1 MRDLNTIATQC
12 YFVMKVISGSTLELD
27 NISLI
32 KFFIKMKRQLTSI
45 LLFSALL
52 MGGASTFVSCT
63 DHESDA
69 AYEVTGSIAD
79 QLNKQAQNLQNQVDA
94 IKGILN
100 GGESGKP
107 LQEQV
112 DDLKTNLGQKETE
125 LKTLIEQ
132 KNNATST
139 ELKQLIDTKISNVN
153 KDIEGLK
160 RDIATAKDDIER
172 LKTQVGETEGKIN
185 AAKQAAIEAAKGYT
199 DEKVNAAI
207 AKAETE
213 LGQQVAELKT
223 LIENCKTES
232 KAYTDEQIAAMKEIT
247 NGLEQQQAE
256 YAKSI
261 QQLFALHADVMD
273 KLNQDSILLAQVQKG
288 QTNLQTAVSELNT
301 KLEAKVDTADFN
313 AVKAQVDK
321 NKALSEAN
329 EAAINSIKA
338 QMVDF
343 VTKTELDNKASEL
356 KTAFEAA
363 DTALKEKIDAEVKK
377 LNEQL
382 NKLFNTMI
390 NMLTGIELQ
399 ATESP
404 ITGYENFSFLG
415 AEAHILGTYYGTATV
430 PANLGDCT
438 INKNQPL
445 IDETSGEN
453 AGVVYATLNPSN
465 VDFTNCTLKI
475 VDSQGNEAPFTATV
489 VKSNRVLKYGISRA
503 GKSNLYAIKI
513 NLNKENLDAA
523 KTWTSSD
530 AAALKDVAKNVLD
543 KLRQPSTTRLNIGD
557 AATTIAK
564 TFNNRLTA
572 YALQAEQ
579 DYYDANNVKHT
590 RTITSKLSLAATAI
604 KPVSYN
610 FLKDNATLK
619 NLDLP
624 SFPTIQSKLNFNDY
638 KFNWTPIA
646 GMGTVKTSVTLKGMP
661 DLDNIKVTIN
671 GEVKAPEVNVDKAT
685 IKFGQTTLYGTV
697 DENGKVTVNLGDL
710 EKNTTADVKVSID
723 NIKINPD
730 DVKVTLDTSAKK
742 DMTYDVEIPMDE
754 FNKIIDNINSQVG
767 NMIGN
772 VNGIVDKVQNY
783 AEIIDGR
790 YIAGI
795 NKFIQKFENL
805 LRKSNSLLQP
815 AMFYVTS
822 NGSWNQLA
830 REKEGASYLKL
841 QGGKASTVF
850 VASSYSGE
858 ILAPAYKKYVH
869 VTDAPKGAH
878 VTGANLDKVI
888 DGNLHKIGFEA
899 DKEGT
904 YEITYEAVDYSGVK
918 AAKKKFYVKVVK

>member
-79 QLNKQAQNLQNQVDA
+79 QLKNHATEFQGYINT
-94 IKGILN
+94 LN
-100 GGESGKP
+100 GNVTQ
-107 LQEQV
+107 LQK
-112 DDLKTNLGQKETE
+112 DLDKLKKETTDPTGAVQTQISK
-125 LKTLIEQ
+125 LQTNISTLE
-132 KNNATST
+132 
-139 ELKQLIDTKISNVN
+139 TKL
-153 KDIEGLK
+153 G
-160 RDIATAKDDIER
+160 TAQTAI
-172 LKTQVGETEGKIN
+172 T
-185 AAKQAAIEAAKGYT
+185 AAQTTADKALAAAQQAAT
-199 DEKVNAAI
+199 NA
-207 AKAETE
+207 
-213 LGQQVAELKT
+213 
-223 LIENCKTES
+223 N
-232 KAYTDEQIAAMKEIT
+232 AYTDAEITKLKNELVAADADLAEQISAVRTLANSNKTAIDELTNKVRTNTQNISTNTQNIAANGQRIDELATLLGNLETNCSQMIT
-247 NGLEQQQAE
+247 NLFNLYNDLDSRLALDEEALDLVKQG
-256 YAKSI
+256 
-261 QQLFALHADVMD
+261 QLT
-273 KLNQDSILLAQVQKG
+273 LNG
-288 QTNLQTAVSELNT
+288 AVESLNT
-301 KLEAKVDTADFN
+301 KLDAKVDTADFE
-313 AVKAQVDK
+313 AVKAQVEK
-321 NKALSEAN
+321 NKED
-329 EAAINSIKA
+329 IKGIKA
-338 QMVDF
+338 NVDSI
-343 VTKTELDNKASEL
+343 KTELAKKVSQEDFDVLNGKVSDMDAAYKKADQEL
-356 KTAFEAA
+356 EARVQA
-363 DTALKEKIDAEVKK
+363 QIDSINIK
-377 LNEQL
+377 LNQL
-382 NKLFNTMI
+382 FDKMM

-415 AEAHILGTYYGTATV
+415 AEAHILGTYYGSTAKPV
-430 PANLGDCT
+430 KLGGVD
-438 INKNQPL
+438 IADENNVL

-465 VDFTNCTLKI
+465 VDFTGCTLKV

-503 GKSNLYAIKI
+503 GNSNLYAIKI
-513 NLNKENLDAA
+513 NLNKENLEAA

-869 VTDAPKGAH
+869 VEGPTGAH
-878 VTGANLDKVI
+878 VTGVNLNKVI
-888 DGNLHKIGFEA
+888 DGNLHKIGFET
-899 DKEGT
+899 DKEGVYT
-904 YEITYEAVDYSGVK
+904 ITYEAVDYSGVK
-918 AAKKKFYVKVVK
+918 VAKTFYVKVVK

>member
-1 MRDLNTIATQC
+1 
-12 YFVMKVISGSTLELD
+12 
-27 NISLI
+27 
-32 KFFIKMKRQLTSI
+32 MKRQLTSI

-79 QLNKQAQNLQNQVDA
+79 QLKNHATEFQGYINT
-94 IKGILN
+94 LN
-100 GGESGKP
+100 GNVGQ
-107 LQEQV
+107 LQKDL
-112 DDLKTNLGQKETE
+112 DDLKKATTDPTGAVQTQISKLQTNISTLETKLG
-125 LKTLIEQ
+125 
-132 KNNATST
+132 
-139 ELKQLIDTKISNVN
+139 
-153 KDIEGLK
+153 
-160 RDIATAKDDIER
+160 TAQTAIK
-172 LKTQVGETEGKIN
+172 
-185 AAKQAAIEAAKGYT
+185 AAQTTADKALAAAQQAAT
-199 DEKVNAAI
+199 NA
-207 AKAETE
+207 
-213 LGQQVAELKT
+213 
-223 LIENCKTES
+223 N
-232 KAYTDEQIAAMKEIT
+232 AYTDAEITKLKNELVAADADLAEQISAVKTLAKNNKADIDELTYKVSTNTHNISTNTQNIAANGQRIDELATLLDNLETNCSQMIT
-247 NGLEQQQAE
+247 N
-256 YAKSI
+256 
-261 QQLFALHADVMD
+261 LFNLYNDLDSRLALDEEALDLV
-273 KLNQDSILLAQVQKG
+273 KQGQITLNE
-288 QTNLQTAVSELNT
+288 AVESLNT
-301 KLEAKVDTADFN
+301 KLDAKVDTADFE

-321 NKALSEAN
+321 NKEA
-329 EAAINSIKA
+329 IKGIKA
-338 QMVDF
+338 NVDSI
-343 VTKTELDNKASEL
+343 KTELAKKVSQEDFDVLNGKVSDMDAAYKKADQEL
-356 KTAFEAA
+356 EARVQA
-363 DTALKEKIDAEVKK
+363 QIDSINIK
-377 LNEQL
+377 LNQL
-382 NKLFNTMI
+382 FDKMMS
-390 NMLTGIELQ
+390 MLTGIELQ

-415 AEAHILGTYYGTATV
+415 AEAHILGTYYGSTAAAV
-430 PANLGDCT
+430 KLGGVEIADAN
-438 INKNQPL
+438 NVL

-465 VDFTNCTLKI
+465 VDFTGCTLKV

-503 GKSNLYAIKI
+503 GNSNLYAVKI

-579 DYYDANNVKHT
+579 KYIDANKVEQT

-610 FLKDNATLK
+610 FLKDNATLN

-661 DLDNIKVTIN
+661 DIDNIKVTIN

-878 VTGANLDKVI
+878 VSGTNLNKVI

-918 AAKKKFYVKVVK
+918 VPNKKFYVKVVK

>member
-1 MRDLNTIATQC
+1 
-12 YFVMKVISGSTLELD
+12 
-27 NISLI
+27 
-32 KFFIKMKRQLTSI
+32 MKRQLTSI

-79 QLNKQAQNLQNQVDA
+79 QLNKQAADLQTQINA

-100 GGESGKP
+100 GGESGKS
-107 LQEQV
+107 LQQQV
-112 DDLKTNLGQKETE
+112 DDLKTDLGQKETE
-125 LKTLIEQ
+125 LKGLIDQ

-139 ELKQLIDTKISNVN
+139 ELKQIIDTKISNVN
-153 KDIEGLK
+153 ADIAGLR
-160 RDIATAKDDIER
+160 RDITNAQGDIER
-172 LKTQVGETEGKIN
+172 LKTQVGETEGKIE

-273 KLNQDSILLAQVQKG
+273 KLNQDSILLAQVQEG

-301 KLEAKVDTADFN
+301 KLDAKVDTADFN

-363 DTALKEKIDAEVKK
+363 DTALKAQIDAEVKK

-382 NKLFNTMI
+382 NQLFDKMMS
-390 NMLTGIELQ
+390 MLTGIELQ

-415 AEAHILGTYYGTATV
+415 AEAHILGTYYGTSASLESFGDYTV
-430 PANLGDCT
+430 VR
-438 INKNQPL
+438 KNETL

-465 VDFTNCTLKI
+465 VDFTGCTLKV

-503 GKSNLYAIKI
+503 GNSNLYAIKI
-513 NLNKENLDAA
+513 NLNKENLEAA

-579 DYYDANNVKHT
+579 KYTDANGEEKT
-590 RTITSKLSLAATAI
+590 RTITSKMSLAATAI
-604 KPVSYN
+604 KPISYN

-624 SFPTIQSKLNFNDY
+624 SFPTIQSKINFNDY
-638 KFNWTPIA
+638 KFNWTPVGSGNDSICTSITLS
-646 GMGTVKTSVTLKGMP
+646 GMPNLDAVEINGSILVPEVKPNITIKTQDGKNELKGTIDP
-661 DLDNIKVTIN
+661 VTGDYIFKLDQLKADATITIGKINVNKDNFTVTVPKNGTYKPTVTIPMTAF
-671 GEVKAPEVNVDKAT
+671 EDIFKDVNT
-685 IKFGQTTLYGTV
+685 
-697 DENGKVTVNLGDL
+697 
-710 EKNTTADVKVSID
+710 
-723 NIKINPD
+723 
-730 DVKVTLDTSAKK
+730 
-742 DMTYDVEIPMDE
+742 
-754 FNKIIDNINSQVG
+754 QVG

-772 VNGIVDKVQNY
+772 VNNIVDKVQHY
-783 AEIIDGR
+783 TDIIDGR

-795 NKFIQKFENL
+795 NNYIQKFENL

-815 AMFYVTS
+815 AMFYVAS
-822 NGSWNQLA
+822 NGNWNQLA
-830 REKEGASYLKL
+830 REGVGASYLKL

-850 VASSYSGE
+850 VASSYTGE

-869 VTDAPKGAH
+869 VTDSPKGAH
-878 VTGANLDKVI
+878 VSGTNLNKII

-918 AAKKKFYVKVVK
+918 VAKKFYVKVVK

>member
-1 MRDLNTIATQC
+1 
-12 YFVMKVISGSTLELD
+12 
-27 NISLI
+27 
-32 KFFIKMKRQLTSI
+32 MKRQLTSI

-79 QLNKQAQNLQNQVDA
+79 QLNKQAQNLQNEINRID
-94 IKGILN
+94 GILGTN
-100 GGESGKP
+100 GTGTPDPNSLQGQVNTLKSDLTTKENELKGLIQQAESATGSVK
-107 LQEQV
+107 
-112 DDLKTNLGQKETE
+112 TE
-125 LKTLIEQ
+125 LDAKIVNVKNDITTL
-132 KNNATST
+132 
-139 ELKQLIDTKISNVN
+139 
-153 KDIEGLK
+153 EG
-160 RDIATAKDDIER
+160 RIATTETDIRALEGR
-172 LKTQVGETEGKIN
+172 VTAAETAIN
-185 AAKQAAIEAAKGYT
+185 EAKQAAAAAETNAKNYTDQQIATAIANATTSINAALQGLQSQIEA
-199 DEKVNAAI
+199 
-207 AKAETE
+207 
-213 LGQQVAELKT
+213 
-223 LIENCKTES
+223 CKTEC
-232 KAYTDEQIAAMKEIT
+232 KTYTDTKFNECDAKIDAKYTELKDICDGLDDQMAQYASMFSQLYAMHSEID
-247 NGLEQQQAE
+247 A
-256 YAKSI
+256 
-261 QQLFALHADVMD
+261 
-273 KLNQDSILLAQVQKG
+273 KLNQDSILLAGVQAE
-288 QTNLQTAVSELNT
+288 QTRLNVAVNELNT
-301 KLEAKVDTADFN
+301 KLDAKVDTANFN
-313 AVKAQVDK
+313 AVKAQVEA

-329 EAAINSIKA
+329 KAEIDAIKA
-338 QMVDF
+338 KMVDL
-343 VTKTELDNKASEL
+343 VSKTELDNKASQL
-356 KTAFEAA
+356 EAA
-363 DTALKEKIDAEVKK
+363 FKAADATLKSEIQAEITKI
-377 LNEQL
+377 NEQL

-415 AEAHILGTYYGTATV
+415 AEAHILGTYYGTSASLES
-430 PANLGDCT
+430 LGDYT
-438 INKNQPL
+438 VVRKNETL

-475 VDSQGNEAPFTATV
+475 VDSQGNEAPFTATA

-503 GKSNLYAIKI
+503 ATSNLYAIKI
-513 NLNKENLDAA
+513 NLNKENLEAA

-579 DYYDANNVKHT
+579 EYTDANGEVKT

-604 KPVSYN
+604 KPISYN
-610 FLKDNATLK
+610 FLKDNATLN

-624 SFPTIQSKLNFNDY
+624 SFPTLQSKINFNDY
-638 KFNWTPIA
+638 KFNWTPIE

-685 IKFGQTTLYGTV
+685 IKFGQTTLHGTV

-723 NIKINPD
+723 NIKINPN

-783 AEIIDGR
+783 ADIIDGK

-869 VTDAPKGAH
+869 VEGPTGAH
-878 VTGANLDKVI
+878 VTGVNLNKVI
-888 DGNLHKIGFEA
+888 NGNLHKIGFET
-899 DKEGT
+899 DKEGVYT
-904 YEITYEAVDYSGVK
+904 ITYEAVDYSGVK
-918 AAKKKFYVKVVK
+918 VAKTFYVKVVK

>member
-1 MRDLNTIATQC
+1 
-12 YFVMKVISGSTLELD
+12 
-27 NISLI
+27 
-32 KFFIKMKRQLTSI
+32 MKRQLTSI

-79 QLNKQAQNLQNQVDA
+79 QLNKQAQNLQNEINRID
-94 IKGILN
+94 GILGTN
-100 GGESGKP
+100 GTGTPDPNSLQGQVNTLKSDLTTKENELKGLIQQAESATGSVK
-107 LQEQV
+107 
-112 DDLKTNLGQKETE
+112 TE
-125 LKTLIEQ
+125 LDAKIVNVKNDITTL
-132 KNNATST
+132 
-139 ELKQLIDTKISNVN
+139 
-153 KDIEGLK
+153 EG
-160 RDIATAKDDIER
+160 RIATTETDIRALEGR
-172 LKTQVGETEGKIN
+172 VTAAETAIN
-185 AAKQAAIEAAKGYT
+185 EAKQAAAAAETNAKNYTDQQIATAIANATTSINAALQGLQSQIEA
-199 DEKVNAAI
+199 
-207 AKAETE
+207 
-213 LGQQVAELKT
+213 
-223 LIENCKTES
+223 CKTEC
-232 KAYTDEQIAAMKEIT
+232 KTYTDTKFNECDAKIDAKYTELKDICDGLDDQMAQYASMFSQLYAMHSEID
-247 NGLEQQQAE
+247 A
-256 YAKSI
+256 
-261 QQLFALHADVMD
+261 
-273 KLNQDSILLAQVQKG
+273 KLNQDSILLAGVQAE
-288 QTNLQTAVSELNT
+288 QTRLNVAVNELNT
-301 KLEAKVDTADFN
+301 KLDAKVDTANFN
-313 AVKAQVDK
+313 AVKAQVEA

-329 EAAINSIKA
+329 KAEIDAIKA
-338 QMVDF
+338 KMVDL
-343 VTKTELDNKASEL
+343 VSKTELDNKASQL
-356 KTAFEAA
+356 EAA
-363 DTALKEKIDAEVKK
+363 FKAADATLKSEIQAEITKI
-377 LNEQL
+377 NEQL

-415 AEAHILGTYYGTATV
+415 AEAHILGTYYGTSASLES
-430 PANLGDCT
+430 LGDYT
-438 INKNQPL
+438 VVRKNETL

-475 VDSQGNEAPFTATV
+475 VDSQGNEAPFTATA

-503 GKSNLYAIKI
+503 ATSNLYAIKI
-513 NLNKENLDAA
+513 NLNKENLEAA

-579 DYYDANNVKHT
+579 EYTDANGEVKT

-604 KPVSYN
+604 KPISYN

-624 SFPTIQSKLNFNDY
+624 SFPTLQSKINFNDY
-638 KFNWTPIA
+638 KFNWTPIE

-685 IKFGQTTLYGTV
+685 IKFGQTTLHGTV

-723 NIKINPD
+723 NIKINPN

-783 AEIIDGR
+783 ADIIDGK

-869 VTDAPKGAH
+869 VEGPTGAH
-878 VTGANLDKVI
+878 VTGVNLNKVI
-888 DGNLHKIGFEA
+888 NGNLHKIGFET
-899 DKEGT
+899 DKEGVYT
-904 YEITYEAVDYSGVK
+904 ITYEAVDYSGVK
-918 AAKKKFYVKVVK
+918 VAKTFYVKVVK

>member
-1 MRDLNTIATQC
+1 
-12 YFVMKVISGSTLELD
+12 
-27 NISLI
+27 
-32 KFFIKMKRQLTSI
+32 MKRQLTSI

-79 QLNKQAQNLQNQVDA
+79 QLNKQAQNLQNEIARIDGILGNDDNPNSMKGQIKTLEGNLATKESELRGLIQQAENATGSLKTDLNAKIVNVKNDITALEGRIATTETDIAALKQRVTDAEAAIVDA
-94 IKGILN
+94 KNAAAAAETNAKNYTDQQIATAIAN
-100 GGESGKP
+100 ATTSINAA
-107 LQEQV
+107 LQGLQSQIEAC
-112 DDLKTNLGQKETE
+112 KTGCKTYTDTKFNECDAKIEAKYTE
-125 LKTLIEQ
+125 LKDICDGLDDQ
-132 KNNATST
+132 MAQYASMFS
-139 ELKQLIDTKISNVN
+139 QLYAMHSEID
-153 KDIEGLK
+153 
-160 RDIATAKDDIER
+160 A
-172 LKTQVGETEGKIN
+172 
-185 AAKQAAIEAAKGYT
+185 
-199 DEKVNAAI
+199 
-207 AKAETE
+207 
-213 LGQQVAELKT
+213 
-223 LIENCKTES
+223 
-232 KAYTDEQIAAMKEIT
+232 
-247 NGLEQQQAE
+247 
-256 YAKSI
+256 
-261 QQLFALHADVMD
+261 
-273 KLNQDSILLAQVQKG
+273 KLNQDSILLAGVQAE
-288 QTNLQTAVSELNT
+288 QTRLNVAVNELNT
-301 KLEAKVDTADFN
+301 KLDAKVDTANFN
-313 AVKAQVDK
+313 AVKAQVEA

-329 EAAINSIKA
+329 KAEIDAIKA
-338 QMVDF
+338 KMVDL
-343 VTKTELDNKASEL
+343 VSKTELDNKASQL
-356 KTAFEAA
+356 EAA
-363 DTALKEKIDAEVKK
+363 FKAADATLKSEIQAEITKI
-377 LNEQL
+377 NEQL

-415 AEAHILGTYYGTATV
+415 AEAHILGTYYGTSASLES
-430 PANLGDCT
+430 LGDYT
-438 INKNQPL
+438 VVRKNETL

-475 VDSQGNEAPFTATV
+475 VDSQGNEAPFTATA

-503 GKSNLYAIKI
+503 ATSNLYAIKI
-513 NLNKENLDAA
+513 NLNKENLEAA

-579 DYYDANNVKHT
+579 EYTDANGEVKT

-604 KPVSYN
+604 KPISYN
-610 FLKDNATLK
+610 FLKDNATLN

-624 SFPTIQSKLNFNDY
+624 SFPTLQSKINFNDY
-638 KFNWTPIA
+638 KFNWTPIE

-685 IKFGQTTLYGTV
+685 IKFGQTTLHGTV

-723 NIKINPD
+723 NIKINPN

-754 FNKIIDNINSQVG
+754 FNKIINNINSQVG

-783 AEIIDGR
+783 ADIIDGK

-869 VTDAPKGAH
+869 VEGPTGAH
-878 VTGANLDKVI
+878 VTGVNLNKVI
-888 DGNLHKIGFEA
+888 NGNLHKIGFET
-899 DKEGT
+899 DKEGVYT
-904 YEITYEAVDYSGVK
+904 ITYEAVDYSGVK
-918 AAKKKFYVKVVK
+918 VAKTFYVKVVK

>member
-1 MRDLNTIATQC
+1 
-12 YFVMKVISGSTLELD
+12 
-27 NISLI
+27 
-32 KFFIKMKRQLTSI
+32 MKRQLTSI

-79 QLNKQAQNLQNQVDA
+79 QLNKQAADLQTQINA

-107 LQEQV
+107 LQQQV
-112 DDLKTNLGQKETE
+112 DDLKTDLGQKETE

-132 KNNATST
+132 KNTATST

-153 KDIEGLK
+153 ADIEGLK
-160 RDIATAKDDIER
+160 RDIATAKADIER
-172 LKTQVGETEGKIN
+172 LKTQVGETEGKIA

-199 DEKVNAAI
+199 DEKVNAAV
-207 AKAETE
+207 AKAETD
-213 LGQQVAELKT
+213 LSQAVAELKT
-223 LIENCKTES
+223 LIDNCKTES

-247 NGLEQQQAE
+247 NGLEEQQAE

-273 KLNQDSILLAQVQKG
+273 KLNQDSILLAQVQNE
-288 QTNLQTAVSELNT
+288 QTDLKTAVSELNT
-301 KLEAKVDTADFN
+301 KLDAKVDTADFN

-329 EAAINSIKA
+329 KAAIDSIKA

-356 KTAFEAA
+356 KNAFEAA

-382 NKLFNTMI
+382 NKLFDKMMS
-390 NMLTGIELQ
+390 MLTGIELQ

-415 AEAHILGTYYGTATV
+415 AEAHILGTYYGTSASLET
-430 PANLGDCT
+430 LGDYT
-438 INKNQPL
+438 VRKNETL

-465 VDFTNCTLKI
+465 IDFTGCTLKV

-503 GKSNLYAIKI
+503 GNSNLYAIKI
-513 NLNKENLDAA
+513 NLNKENLEAA

-579 DYYDANNVKHT
+579 EYTDANGEVKT

-604 KPVSYN
+604 KPISYN

-624 SFPTIQSKLNFNDY
+624 SFPTLQSKINFNDY
-638 KFNWTPIA
+638 KFNWTPIDS
-646 GMGTVKTSVTLKGMP
+646 MQSMKTSVTLKNMP
-661 DLDNIKVTIN
+661 NLNSIKIDGEIVVPTPTVDANVYLVGNQKITAEVKDNKVVLDLSKLQYKSEVTIGDIKVKTDSLKI
-671 GEVKAPEVNVDKAT
+671 VYDKEDQ
-685 IKFGQTTLYGTV
+685 K
-697 DENGKVTVNLGDL
+697 
-710 EKNTTADVKVSID
+710 
-723 NIKINPD
+723 
-730 DVKVTLDTSAKK
+730 
-742 DMTYDVEIPMDE
+742 YDVEIPMTE
-754 FNKIIDNINSQVG
+754 FNKIIANINSQVG

-869 VTDAPKGAH
+869 VKCLDGDGKA
-878 VTGANLDKVI
+878 TGTNLNKVI

-899 DKEGT
+899 TKPGT

-918 AAKKKFYVKVVK
+918 VAKNFYVKVVK